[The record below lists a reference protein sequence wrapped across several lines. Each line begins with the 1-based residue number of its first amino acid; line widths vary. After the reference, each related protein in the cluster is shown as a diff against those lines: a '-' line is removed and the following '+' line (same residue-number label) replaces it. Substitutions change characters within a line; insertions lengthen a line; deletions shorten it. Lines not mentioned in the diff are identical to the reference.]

1 MVSGKSEHCRW
12 RVEVRCELLPWL
24 ISLPLGLSRKRAKDL
39 LRFRAVHVQ
48 KEPLARDG
56 SAAGTDD
63 AAPASQRCRAAGAL
77 ETNEAAAARR
87 RDRPIEKQPRGHKGA
102 AVETREAAA
111 ARGRDRP
118 INVRHDTVLEPG
130 DVVTIEF
137 SGQAK
142 EFETGPGAV
151 SVGRGRVAIGR
162 RGVAVGRGGVKT
174 SQLGLKMVYLDDAIV
189 VIDKPAGLLSMG
201 SEREKE
207 KTAHRILNDHLKE
220 EAKSRE
226 QQAFIV
232 HRLDRETSGLM
243 LFARNLSMQ
252 AALQQNWK
260 AVTKRYLAVVEGA
273 LSKPQGTLS
282 DRLVESK
289 SLLVHRVEQGG
300 EIAITHYRVVEAGRD
315 RSLVE
320 LTLET
325 GRKHQIRVQLAG
337 LGNPVVG
344 DRKYGARTDPARR
357 LALHSCELR
366 FRHPVSGAPME
377 FRSALPARLRQLLEP
392 GRSGRST

>member
-1 MVSGKSEHCRW
+1 MMSNNVIAVNSEPHSF
-12 RVEVRCELLPWL
+12 RVEARCQLLPWL
-24 ISLPLGLSRKRAKDL
+24 INLPLGLSRKRAKDL
-39 LRFRAVHVQ
+39 LRFRAVHV
-48 KEPLARDG
+48 KKKPGVGDG
-56 SAAGTDD
+56 IAGKTESAA
-63 AAPASQRCRAAGAL
+63 ANL
-77 ETNEAAAARR
+77 ETG
-87 RDRPIEKQPRGHKGA
+87 D
-102 AVETREAAA
+102 AAA
-111 ARGRDRP
+111 ARGRERPISGLHDATGERHDAGPARGRDRP
-118 INVRHDTVLEPG
+118 NDARHDTVLEPG
-130 DVVTIEF
+130 DVVTIELRKHANEF
-137 SGQAK
+137 SAGQ
-142 EFETGPGAV
+142 GGIV
-151 SVGRGRVAIGR
+151 VGR
-162 RGVAVGRGGVKT
+162 RGLKLP
-174 SQLGLKMVYLDDAIV
+174 QLGLKIVHLDDAIV

-220 EAKSRE
+220 ETKSRE

-243 LFARNLSMQ
+243 LFARNQSTQ

-260 AVTKRYLAVVEGA
+260 AVTKRYLAVVEGVP
-273 LSKPQGTLS
+273 SKPQGTLS

-289 SLLVHRVEQGG
+289 SLLVHRVGQGG
-300 EIAITHYRVVEAGRD
+300 EIAITHYRVVEAGRE
-315 RSLVE
+315 RALVE

-344 DRKYGARTDPARR
+344 DRKYGARTDLVRR

-366 FRHPVSGAPME
+366 FRHPASGAPME
-377 FRSALPARLRQLLEP
+377 FRRALPAPLRQLLEP